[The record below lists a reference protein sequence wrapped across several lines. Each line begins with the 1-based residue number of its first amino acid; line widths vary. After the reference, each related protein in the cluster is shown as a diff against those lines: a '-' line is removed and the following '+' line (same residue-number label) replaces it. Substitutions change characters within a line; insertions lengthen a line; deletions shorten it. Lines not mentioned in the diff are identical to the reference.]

1 MLRFLL
7 TVVAFQLNFDCYFDS
22 ANAKRKYKD
31 QKFGFGGKKSG
42 KKWNTKESYND
53 VSSFRAK
60 VAHAKGVKGGKKGKG
75 GKNVSHT
82 LYSQLM
88 SAVFL
93 CCLNRVAVL
102 GDRLF
107 IPKDHQETVN

>member
-1 MLRFLL
+1 M
-7 TVVAFQLNFDCYFDS
+7 AFSQEKLKLYWYFDS
-22 ANAKRKYKD
+22 PNAKRKYKD

-60 VAHAKGVKGGKKGKG
+60 LAHAKGVKGGKKGKG

-82 LYSQLM
+82 HIKPLLTDFNYCRIFYRAKCNQCM
-88 SAVFL
+88 T
-93 CCLNRVAVL
+93 
-102 GDRLF
+102 
-107 IPKDHQETVN
+107 H